1 MNLNAWEE
9 LHWPSNWNFT
19 TNLYSEMDMGIWAKF
34 YQIILGN
41 CQLTLIDT
49 PINSLRYIPF
59 NKNSEHT
66 FVSIR
71 CIFLLM
77 LNVLVMQIFCYV
89 NICL

>member
-1 MNLNAWEE
+1 MLGKNYTGPVTGISPLI
-9 LHWPSNWNFT
+9 
-19 TNLYSEMDMGIWAKF
+19 YIQKCIWAKF

-41 CQLTLIDT
+41 CQLTLIDF